1 MRISDWSS
9 DVCSSDLE
17 VQLVVVVEEP
27 DLAVGGVMQ
36 RVGVLGGHL
45 QEVVVAGV
53 DAHAVV
59 DVLGE
64 PRLRLAV
71 ALQAHHLEA
80 DHQAIADAVA
90 VAGGEVGVDRKS
102 TRLNSSHEC
111 AYSMT

>member
-1 MRISDWSS
+1 
-9 DVCSSDLE
+9 
-17 VQLVVVVEEP
+17 
-27 DLAVGGVMQ
+27 MQ

-71 ALQAHHLEA
+71 ALPAHHLEA
-80 DHQAIADAVA
+80 DPPAIADAVA
-90 VAGGEVGVDRKS
+90 VAGGEVAVNAAPEPAALAAPPAVLDDLEAPARVPPQYEEPQY
-102 TRLNSSHEC
+102 R
-111 AYSMT
+111 